1 MKFCMKLAK
10 ASAMLLVPLELLVL
24 VVLVVLAEAEVL
36 AELVAVLEAEALD
49 ALVDEAAVMD
59 DDKACIMAWMN

>member
-1 MKFCMKLAK
+1 M
-10 ASAMLLVPLELLVL
+10 
-24 VVLVVLAEAEVL
+24 LVVLAEAEVL

>member
-1 MKFCMKLAK
+1 MIFCMKLAK
-10 ASAMLLVPLELLVL
+10 ASAMLLVPLELL
-24 VVLVVLAEAEVL
+24 VLVVLAEAEVL

>member
-10 ASAMLLVPLELLVL
+10 ASAMLLVPLELL
-24 VVLVVLAEAEVL
+24 VLVVLAEAEVL

>member
-24 VVLVVLAEAEVL
+24 VVLAEAEVL
-36 AELVAVLEAEALD
+36 AELVAVLEAKSLD

>member
-1 MKFCMKLAK
+1 MKLAK

-24 VVLVVLAEAEVL
+24 VVLAEAEVL
-36 AELVAVLEAEALD
+36 AELVAVLEAKSLD